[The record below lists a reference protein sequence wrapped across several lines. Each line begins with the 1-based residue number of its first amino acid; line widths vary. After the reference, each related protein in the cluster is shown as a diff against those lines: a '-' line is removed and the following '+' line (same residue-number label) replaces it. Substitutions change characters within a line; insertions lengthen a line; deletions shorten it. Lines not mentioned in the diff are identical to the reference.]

1 MIQTTVAE
9 KNLTEARQKLLDLT
23 MRNKLLNHRASK
35 NKSIRV
41 VDEITRE
48 IYNILVIQH
57 KQMEFKYNPE
67 TDKVD
72 ASELLFEDVS
82 QNEVDQPSIWSNES
96 NNEKVSSKHLDKYLQ
111 TNLGNEALQK
121 TLFLI
126 YNQAKTVMEEQGYTV
141 LFLALGFLE
150 WKESSDSIKLR
161 RSPLILIPVELERT
175 NVRSAFKLT
184 WTGDEIY
191 SNISLQAKLSEQ
203 NVSIP
208 SFEMPDDKQ
217 YLDLYFDEIIEACKN
232 QKDWGI
238 TQDIYLD
245 FFSFTKFVMYKDLD
259 PISWIDNPP
268 LDSPLIK
275 MLLDPN
281 YVQEGGDNFLEEE
294 IDIKLSAKSTYNIM
308 DADPSQIVVIE
319 NVKQKMNIV
328 VEGPPGTG
336 KSQTITNLIAD
347 LLAEGKSVLFVS
359 EKMAALEVVKNRLDL
374 VGLGDFCLEL
384 HSRKTNKKNVLA
396 ELERTFKRPVA
407 SKLAEDT
414 KYQELDDMKLKL
426 NNYAS
431 ALKAQVG
438 KIKWTPYKLFSL
450 YEEAV
455 CSFEKNEKEFKSVKI
470 DEPEEIT
477 IEDYQSAIMALNEFM
492 DLFELV
498 APIDSN
504 PWKASRPDIIL
515 PADQQRIKEI
525 IDDIQ
530 SKIKELKKQLAIV
543 SSEFAIINPPSL
555 NEFGNILV
563 PILDLLSNFKKI
575 NIQVLLNNYNEYEAS
590 QLILNLRQYKVSLD
604 NIRNSFNINKL
615 DEDISKIVDD
625 FKTLSTS
632 FTHLFKPSYYCKR
645 KEFISLFRNPV
656 KIKNDL
662 LIRELEGVVL
672 FQQKREMIYGYKGLG
687 DSLFGEYWKGI
698 DSDIDELVNF
708 VAWIKKYQNALN
720 NGWIL
725 KQNAEIMN
733 NNKSNISLNE
743 TEINLK
749 NIIVHIQ
756 SQYSELS
763 EILKL
768 SESTEDF
775 NSIEF
780 SDLENKLSDWTSNLH
795 SLQKWSHYITKRSV
809 VCCNIAKEL
818 VQEIENGKI
827 EIEEI
832 IPAFK
837 GSIAKSLLDYSFN
850 LYPALSGFLGEIHDK
865 NIKRFSELD
874 NQIIR
879 LNRQR
884 LVHILSS
891 RRPTIYSGKS
901 DGSEM
906 GILQGEFN
914 RKRGHMPIRKLLSNA
929 GSIIRGAKPCFMMSP
944 LSIAQFLSPAST
956 PFDVIIF
963 DEASQVKP
971 EDALGALM
979 RGRQLVVMGD
989 TKQLPPTSFFDH
1001 IGEEL
1006 DFDED
1011 EMLITATESILHQ
1024 CKRCFPVKMLKWH
1037 YRSKH
1042 ESLIAVSNQEFY
1054 ENELLIYPSSIKTDK
1069 NLGLFFKYLPDT
1081 IYDRGKSSI
1090 NRLEARAVAKAAIE
1104 HYQNNPD
1111 KSLGIGTFNMKQQQ
1125 AVLEE
1130 IELQL
1135 KHHPEMED
1143 YFKSNVSEHFFVK
1156 NLETIQ
1162 GDERDFIIISIGFG
1176 YDADKKLS
1184 ANFGPLNHEGGE
1196 RRLNVLISRAREC
1209 CIVYSNFRAADL
1221 SISAESSK
1229 GVRSLKVF
1237 IDYAESRNLR
1247 STEPVSEDTDSPFE
1261 DSVYDFLSDNG
1272 HIVRKQVGCA
1282 GFRIDLAIVDEK
1294 NPGRYLLAIECDG
1307 AKYHSSPVARD
1318 RDRLRQQILEKL
1330 GWNIYRIWS
1339 TDWYRNRHMAKRAL
1353 LNFIEKIKV
1362 SNRYNT
1368 SMDNQTLH
1376 ASDCEI
1382 KYNEPLMTEDYISL
1396 IDSIPE
1402 YEICNSLLLNTSR
1415 QIHEINRTYFS
1426 SAIESIVNVESPVH
1440 IDEVIKR
1447 IRTYWGLQKT
1457 GSRIRDHLTFAI
1469 KYATRNTSIEL
1480 RNNFLYLK
1488 DKPVIVRKRTNGEP
1502 SPDINLI
1509 CDEEIQEAIL
1519 HVLKNLFSTEIDSLA
1534 IQASRLFG
1542 IQATRAITHNR
1553 IKENIFL
1560 LQKQHRI
1567 DIDSKNT
1574 VRIISFSSGMN

>member
-9 KNLTEARQKLLDLT
+9 KNLAEARQKLLDLT
-23 MRNKLLNHRASK
+23 MRNKLLNHRPSK

-41 VDEITRE
+41 VDEIARE
-48 IYNILVIQH
+48 IYNILVIQQ

-72 ASELLFEDVS
+72 SSELLFEDVS
-82 QNEVDQPSIWSNES
+82 KDEEDQSPIWSNGS

-141 LFLALGFLE
+141 LFLAIGFLE

-203 NVSIP
+203 NISIP

-232 QKDWGI
+232 QKDWNI

-268 LDSPLIK
+268 LDSPLLK

-281 YVQEGGDNFLEEE
+281 YVQDGGDNFLEEE
-294 IDIKLSAKSTYNIM
+294 IDAKLSSKSTYNIM

-359 EKMAALEVVKNRLDL
+359 EKMAALEVVKNRLDH

-407 SKLAEDT
+407 SKLAEDI

-455 CSFEKNEKEFKSVKI
+455 CSFEKNGREFKSVKI

-477 IEDYQSAIMALNEFM
+477 IEDYQSAIMALNEFI

-504 PWKASRPDIIL
+504 PWKASCPDIIL

-525 IDDIQ
+525 IEDIQ
-530 SKIKELKKQLAIV
+530 SNIKELKKQLAIV
-543 SSEFAIINPPSL
+543 SSEFAIINPASL
-555 NEFGNILV
+555 NEFVNNFA

-575 NIQVLLNNYNEYEAS
+575 NIQVLLNKYSEYEAS
-590 QLILNLRQYKVSLD
+590 QLILNLRQYKVALD
-604 NIRNSFNINKL
+604 NIRNSFDINKL
-615 DEDISKIVDD
+615 DEDISKNVDD
-625 FKTLSTS
+625 FKSLSTGI
-632 FTHLFKPSYYCKR
+632 THLFKPSYYRKR

-672 FQQKREMIYGYKGLG
+672 FQQKREIIYGYKGLG
-687 DSLFGEYWKGI
+687 DSLFGEYWKGM

-708 VAWIKKYQNALN
+708 VAWIKKYQNALH

-743 TEINLK
+743 IKIYFN

-756 SQYSELS
+756 SKYSELS

-780 SDLENKLSDWTSNLH
+780 SDLDNKLSDWISNLH
-795 SLQKWSHYITKRSV
+795 GLQMWSHYITKRRV
-809 VCCNIAKEL
+809 VCCSIAKEL
-818 VQEIENGKI
+818 VREVENGKI
-827 EIEEI
+827 KIGEI

-837 GSIAKSLLDYSFN
+837 GSIAMCQQSCHV
-850 LYPALSGFLGEIHDK
+850 LS
-865 NIKRFSELD
+865 RF
-874 NQIIR
+874 
-879 LNRQR
+879 
-884 LVHILSS
+884 
-891 RRPTIYSGKS
+891 
-901 DGSEM
+901 
-906 GILQGEFN
+906 
-914 RKRGHMPIRKLLSNA
+914 
-929 GSIIRGAKPCFMMSP
+929 
-944 LSIAQFLSPAST
+944 
-956 PFDVIIF
+956 
-963 DEASQVKP
+963 
-971 EDALGALM
+971 
-979 RGRQLVVMGD
+979 
-989 TKQLPPTSFFDH
+989 
-1001 IGEEL
+1001 
-1006 DFDED
+1006 
-1011 EMLITATESILHQ
+1011 
-1024 CKRCFPVKMLKWH
+1024 
-1037 YRSKH
+1037 
-1042 ESLIAVSNQEFY
+1042 
-1054 ENELLIYPSSIKTDK
+1054 LLI
-1069 NLGLFFKYLPDT
+1069 
-1081 IYDRGKSSI
+1081 
-1090 NRLEARAVAKAAIE
+1090 
-1104 HYQNNPD
+1104 
-1111 KSLGIGTFNMKQQQ
+1111 
-1125 AVLEE
+1125 
-1130 IELQL
+1130 
-1135 KHHPEMED
+1135 
-1143 YFKSNVSEHFFVK
+1143 
-1156 NLETIQ
+1156 
-1162 GDERDFIIISIGFG
+1162 
-1176 YDADKKLS
+1176 
-1184 ANFGPLNHEGGE
+1184 
-1196 RRLNVLISRAREC
+1196 
-1209 CIVYSNFRAADL
+1209 
-1221 SISAESSK
+1221 
-1229 GVRSLKVF
+1229 
-1237 IDYAESRNLR
+1237 
-1247 STEPVSEDTDSPFE
+1247 
-1261 DSVYDFLSDNG
+1261 
-1272 HIVRKQVGCA
+1272 
-1282 GFRIDLAIVDEK
+1282 
-1294 NPGRYLLAIECDG
+1294 
-1307 AKYHSSPVARD
+1307 
-1318 RDRLRQQILEKL
+1318 
-1330 GWNIYRIWS
+1330 
-1339 TDWYRNRHMAKRAL
+1339 
-1353 LNFIEKIKV
+1353 
-1362 SNRYNT
+1362 
-1368 SMDNQTLH
+1368 
-1376 ASDCEI
+1376 
-1382 KYNEPLMTEDYISL
+1382 
-1396 IDSIPE
+1396 
-1402 YEICNSLLLNTSR
+1402 
-1415 QIHEINRTYFS
+1415 
-1426 SAIESIVNVESPVH
+1426 
-1440 IDEVIKR
+1440 
-1447 IRTYWGLQKT
+1447 
-1457 GSRIRDHLTFAI
+1457 
-1469 KYATRNTSIEL
+1469 
-1480 RNNFLYLK
+1480 
-1488 DKPVIVRKRTNGEP
+1488 
-1502 SPDINLI
+1502 
-1509 CDEEIQEAIL
+1509 
-1519 HVLKNLFSTEIDSLA
+1519 
-1534 IQASRLFG
+1534 
-1542 IQATRAITHNR
+1542 
-1553 IKENIFL
+1553 
-1560 LQKQHRI
+1560 
-1567 DIDSKNT
+1567 
-1574 VRIISFSSGMN
+1574 